1 MRAPT
6 LALVRAL
13 APALALALALLPGAA
28 HPESLI
34 ALRTI
39 AAGVILSPGDIG
51 IAPKDIAGALQ
62 DPEAVI
68 GTETRVVLY
77 AGRPI
82 RAQDIGPPAIV
93 DRNQMVTLIYQRG
106 PLTIVADGRAL
117 ARGGIGDMVRV
128 MNLDSRNT
136 VSGVV
141 TESGAILVA
150 PDRTAHRN
158 P

>member
-1 MRAPT
+1 MRA
-6 LALVRAL
+6 LV
-13 APALALALALLPGAA
+13 LALALLPGAVQA
-28 HPESLI
+28 DSLI

-51 IAPKDIAGALQ
+51 FAPKDIAGALQ
-62 DPEAVI
+62 DPEDVI
-68 GTETRVVLY
+68 GLETRVVLY

-93 DRNQMVTLIYQRG
+93 DRNQSVTLIYQRG

-117 ARGGIGDMVRV
+117 ARGGVGDLVRV

-136 VSGVV
+136 VSGIV
-141 TESGAILVA
+141 TENGAILVA
-150 PDRTAHRN
+150 PDRSAYRK